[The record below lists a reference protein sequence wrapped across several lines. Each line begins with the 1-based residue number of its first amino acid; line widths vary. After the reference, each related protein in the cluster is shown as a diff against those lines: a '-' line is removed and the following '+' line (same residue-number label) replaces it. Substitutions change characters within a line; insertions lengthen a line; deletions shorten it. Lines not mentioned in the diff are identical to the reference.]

1 MSTGLWGGCGGIF
14 SAKANLAPGIQ
25 VWMKMAVIMHFREH
39 WRDLRRGRPGR
50 RFQARYERSQ
60 QEDAQSGPA
69 KRILLIC
76 MAVVFLALAVVLMV
90 MPGPAFVF
98 FILAGALIAT
108 ESKAVARFMD
118 WAEVRARSVLAWARN
133 RWRRMP
139 KAGRAGVVVLV
150 AGCTVGLAYATYRY
164 FLG

>member
-1 MSTGLWGGCGGIF
+1 
-14 SAKANLAPGIQ
+14 
-25 VWMKMAVIMHFREH
+25 MKMAVIMQFREH

-50 RFQARYERSQ
+50 RFQARYERSK
-60 QEDAQSGPA
+60 QEDARSSPV

-76 MAVVFLALAVVLMV
+76 LAIVFLAIAIVLMV

-108 ESKAVARFMD
+108 ESRVVARFMD
-118 WAEVRARSVLAWARN
+118 WAEVRVRSVLAWCKRQWHGWSKAARAVAVGVAL
-133 RWRRMP
+133 MCT
-139 KAGRAGVVVLV
+139 AGF
-150 AGCTVGLAYATYRY
+150 AYGAYRY